1 MSKTL
6 HSTLE
11 SNIRVMNEALADL
24 GHQLAETDSSN
35 SATDLTAIIHR
46 PGWTT
51 IAEEMLVESL
61 VAVVTQHAQVL
72 TQAHKSLIDGALAVG
87 K

>member
-11 SNIRVMNEALADL
+11 SSIRVMNDALAEL
-24 GHQLAETDSSN
+24 GQQLAQADSSD
-35 SATDLTAIIHR
+35 SSTDLISIIHR

-51 IAEEMLVESL
+51 IAEGLLVESL
-61 VAVVTQHAQVL
+61 AAVITQHAQAL

>member
-1 MSKTL
+1 MSQTL

-11 SNIRVMNEALADL
+11 SSIRVMNDALAEL
-24 GHQLAETDSSN
+24 GEQLVQTDSSK
-35 SATDLTAIIHR
+35 SSTDLSNIIRR

-51 IAEEMLVESL
+51 IAEAMLVESMA
-61 VAVVTQHAQVL
+61 AVITQHAQAL
-72 TQAHKSLIDGALAVG
+72 TQAHKSLINGALAVG